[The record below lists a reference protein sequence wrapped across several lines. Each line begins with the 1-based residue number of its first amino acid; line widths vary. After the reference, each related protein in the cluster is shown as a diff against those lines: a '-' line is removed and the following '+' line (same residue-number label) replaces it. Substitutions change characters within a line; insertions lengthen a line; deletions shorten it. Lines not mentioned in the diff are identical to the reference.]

1 MTSFPEMSGLDGTRV
16 QTQLLAAPSRSFE
29 CTQLSLSTM
38 RDSSFV
44 VLTGSD
50 HERPAFTDTEIQL
63 IIDTFDAVV
72 TGNPTAGA
80 AQLRALAHTALA
92 PLWTPGNSVSPS
104 PYDLTVHSAS
114 RLIFFLSKE
123 NWSFEPARIKLK
135 TSFGGG
141 EFGGLNWLVLNG
153 SSLEPR
159 AFELVDS
166 CTQTGES
173 FEFAL
178 FIDVAQAG
186 GSQHTRLIV
195 DPIIKNED

>member
-1 MTSFPEMSGLDGTRV
+1 MSFPDMSGLDGTRV
-16 QTQLLAAPSRSFE
+16 QAELLVAPSRSFE
-29 CTQLSLSTM
+29 CTQLSLSTL

-50 HERPAFTDTEIQL
+50 HGRTAFTDTEIGVIL
-63 IIDTFDAVV
+63 NTFDGVV
-72 TGNPTAGA
+72 TANPTADA
-80 AQLRALAHTALA
+80 AQLRALAYTALA
-92 PLWTPGNSVSPS
+92 PFWTPGNSVTPS
-104 PYDLTVHSAS
+104 PYDLTVHGAS
-114 RLIFFLSKE
+114 RLIFFISKE

-141 EFGGLNWLVLNG
+141 EFGGLNWLVLDG
-153 SSLEPR
+153 VSLEPK

-166 CTQTGES
+166 CTQRDEA

-186 GSQHTRLIV
+186 GAQHTRLIV